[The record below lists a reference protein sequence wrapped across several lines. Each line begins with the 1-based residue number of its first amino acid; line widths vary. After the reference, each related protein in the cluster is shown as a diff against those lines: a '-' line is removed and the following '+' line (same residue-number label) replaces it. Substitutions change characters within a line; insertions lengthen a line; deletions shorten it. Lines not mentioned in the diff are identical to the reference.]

1 MSVRRWFLYFIL
13 LFPVFVF
20 AEGTRTIAILFDVS
34 KSIPPNQFQQAKEA
48 VAQTIQQGA
57 PGETISIYAFG
68 DSLRKVDPA
77 DLRNLQA
84 VESNTMM
91 FDALYD
97 VAREL
102 AETKADRKAIW
113 IISDG
118 IDTKSV
124 TVLED
129 AVAFAN
135 QNGISVYGVGVGK
148 VNRKSLE
155 RIVRLT
161 GGKLVEEN
169 EPDWLGQLQTAVGTQ
184 KEVTKKEPPVEAR
197 SGTPVTTAP
206 AVVAPPVSRPVEQ
219 KKPFPYFWVAAFVVA
234 GALLGAILFVISRSF
249 RDERRICPTC
259 GKRLEAYQ
267 TICPDCTGADTKQT
281 RKPKVGGEDTNPLEP
296 GEEEL
301 IPVELL
307 EKKPMSEEDLSKTY
321 VLLLTP
327 MLVVRKGKNLGQTFS
342 LNRAFPVSMGR
353 SRVNEIHLDDV
364 TVSGQ
369 HCRIIPEDGKN
380 VLYDLGSTNGTYVND
395 KRVNKAVLKEGDTI
409 KVGETQFLYK
419 VEQHRN

>member
-1 MSVRRWFLYFIL
+1 MKVGRWFLYLVL
-13 LFPVFVF
+13 LLPLFAF
-20 AEGTRTIAILFDVS
+20 AEGNSIVTVLFDVS
-34 KSIPPNQFQQAKEA
+34 RSIPPNQFQQAKEA
-48 VAQTIQQGA
+48 VSRMIEQAA
-57 PGETISIYAFG
+57 PGETITLYAFG
-68 DSLRKVDPA
+68 DTLRKVDPG

-91 FDALYD
+91 FDAVYD

-102 AETKADRKAIW
+102 ADQKADRKAIW
-113 IISDG
+113 IVSDG
-118 IDTKSV
+118 IDTKSA
-124 TVLED
+124 TILED
-129 AVAFAN
+129 AVSFAN

-155 RIVRLT
+155 RIARLT
-161 GGKLVEEN
+161 GGKLIEEN
-169 EPDWLGQLQTAVGTQ
+169 QPDWIAQLQTAVGAQRVVPENETR
-184 KEVTKKEPPVEAR
+184 VEAR
-197 SGTPVTTAP
+197 PVAPVTTAP
-206 AVVAPPVSRPVEQ
+206 AVVAPPVSQPVEQ
-219 KKPFPYFWVAAFVVA
+219 KTPFPYFWVASFLVA
-234 GALLGAILFVISRSF
+234 GALLAVILYVISRSF
-249 RDERRICPTC
+249 REERRICPTC

-281 RKPKVGGEDTNPLEP
+281 QTPTKVGEGTNPLP
-296 GEEEL
+296 EEEL

-307 EKKPMSEEDLSKTY
+307 EKKPVSEEDLSKTY

-342 LNRAFPVSMGR
+342 LHRAFPVSMGR

-369 HCRIIPEDGKN
+369 HCRIIPENGKH

-395 KRVNKAVLKEGDTI
+395 KRVNKAVLKEGDTV

-419 VEQHRN
+419 IEQHRN

>member
-1 MSVRRWFLYFIL
+1 MSIRRWFLCL
-13 LFPVFVF
+13 VLFFPLFVF
-20 AEGTRTIAILFDVS
+20 AQGTRTVAVLFDVS

-48 VAQTIQQGA
+48 VRQMIEQGA

-68 DSLRKVDPA
+68 DALRKVDPV
-77 DLRNLQA
+77 DLSNLQA

-91 FDALYD
+91 FDAVYD

-102 AETKADRKAIW
+102 VEQKVDRKAIW

-118 IDTKSV
+118 IDTKSA
-124 TVLED
+124 TILED

-135 QNGISVYGVGVGK
+135 ANGISLYAVGVGK
-148 VNRKSLE
+148 ANRKALE
-155 RIVRLT
+155 RIARLT
-161 GGKLVEEN
+161 GGKYIQEN
-169 EPDWLGQLQTAVGTQ
+169 EPDWVTQFQSAVDTQ
-184 KEVTKKEPPVEAR
+184 REAPKNEPPVKA
-197 SGTPVTTAP
+197 GTVAPVTTSP
-206 AVVAPPVSRPVEQ
+206 AVVAPPLSQPVEQ
-219 KKPFPYFWVAAFVVA
+219 KPFPYFWVASFLVA
-234 GALLGAILFVISRSF
+234 GALLGVILYVISRSF

-259 GKRLEAYQ
+259 GRRLEAHQ

-281 RKPKVGGEDTNPLEP
+281 RKPKVDEGTNPILAGE
-296 GEEEL
+296 EEEL

-342 LNRAFPVSMGR
+342 LHRAFPVSMGR
-353 SRVNEIHLDDV
+353 SRVNEVHLDDV

-369 HCRIIPEDGKN
+369 HCRIIPENGRH